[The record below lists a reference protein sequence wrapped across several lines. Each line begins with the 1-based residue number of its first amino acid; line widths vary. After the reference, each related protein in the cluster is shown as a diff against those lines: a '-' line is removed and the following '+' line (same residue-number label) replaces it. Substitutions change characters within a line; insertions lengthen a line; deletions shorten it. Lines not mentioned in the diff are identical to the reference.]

1 MAEILEQKQSCK
13 TEFPAE
19 SKKDFMLAAIRTA
32 HARAQML
39 ALEISE
45 VGVSLKHDMIT
56 AEGAV
61 TWLDCIGAVPFINVE
76 PFTNKI
82 EVAA

>member
-1 MAEILEQKQSCK
+1 MTQILKSETGCK
-13 TEFPAE
+13 PEHSAE

-39 ALEISE
+39 ALEIQE
-45 VGVSLKHDMIT
+45 VGVSLRYDMID
-56 AEGAV
+56 AQGAV
-61 TWLDCIGAVPFINVE
+61 TWLDYIGAVQFINVE